1 MTNQELRKEIIK
13 NLVIESVTKKHLGG
27 QSVGRISPVMRLYS
41 KELDLEIKIGAY
53 RSQYQNRDAAMTIFQ
68 IILDDYLK

>member
-1 MTNQELRKEIIK
+1 MTNQELREEIVK
-13 NLVIESVTKKHLGG
+13 NLVIEAVPKKESGG
-27 QSVGRISPVMRLYS
+27 QSVGRISPAIKLYS
-41 KELDLEIKIGAY
+41 EELDLEIKIGAY